1 MSVLYPFSS
10 AVPATLN
17 LSDPNLAV
25 TIFASS
31 SNMLVQGATS
41 GLRIVILYP
50 LTGYIGRSSPIVFAR
65 LLLSTPAHIITGIPK
80 SMFLISL
87 CTCLTLYLV
96 SNINNRLVQNL
107 CISPEKSVS
116 LKNPHNCFGGGTK
129 AGSSSKH
136 SLGDTSQRARP
147 AFL

>member
-1 MSVLYPFSS
+1 MFGVIGLSPAHGVTYSVLIPGNIFSLHAIKGFILLCIMSVLYPFSS

-31 SNMLVQGATS
+31 SNMLVHGATS

-50 LTGYIGRSSPIVFAR
+50 FTGYIGRSSPIVLAR
-65 LLLSTPAHIITGIPK
+65 ALLSTPAQIITGMPK

-87 CTCLTLYLV
+87 
-96 SNINNRLVQNL
+96 
-107 CISPEKSVS
+107 
-116 LKNPHNCFGGGTK
+116 
-129 AGSSSKH
+129 
-136 SLGDTSQRARP
+136 
-147 AFL
+147 